1 MAHFIVH
8 DPILGVVV
16 EMYHAPS
23 LAWKVNP
30 FSTSTGRGPK
40 FNLLP
45 DLEKHDISQL
55 LVFVLRPSYF
65 AFTSFRFINTR
76 AFRHAHLG
84 AISFSDISGEAPLF
98 VKGSLFAGL

>member
-1 MAHFIVH
+1 MRGLTYLLSMGSSWMAHFIVH
-8 DPILGVVV
+8 DPILGLVV

-30 FSTSTGRGPK
+30 FSTSTGRDPE

-55 LVFVLRPSYF
+55 LVFR
-65 AFTSFRFINTR
+65 
-76 AFRHAHLG
+76 
-84 AISFSDISGEAPLF
+84 
-98 VKGSLFAGL
+98 